1 MITHHLERN
10 DTIRCF
16 HCGNIVPMKL
26 IGRDVSTWDEGDDY
40 VGVEEWSFYMCPTCK
55 EPTLVCWYWQQKGN
69 EITSDLGR
77 SIAFPDNLF
86 DSRCVHE
93 TIRKAFMAA
102 AATKS
107 IDQAVSLIAWRRVLE
122 LACKDLGADGKNL
135 YEKITDLSSK
145 NIFPQ
150 TLKDAS
156 NLIRVLGNDGAH
168 SDDPEPRRVN
178 IANVEALVRYII
190 EYVYILP
197 QKISDI
203 SKANES
209 EDS

>member
-1 MITHHLERN
+1 MTF
-10 DTIRCF
+10 T
-16 HCGNIVPMKL
+16 
-26 IGRDVSTWDEGDDY
+26 
-40 VGVEEWSFYMCPTCK
+40 
-55 EPTLVCWYWQQKGN
+55 QKGN

-86 DSRCVHE
+86 DSRCVPE